1 MTAEINTTTPA
12 NSSTPAVE
20 PVLLVPPNPSVSHS
34 TVAEPSAV
42 ASTQVPSTSSAA
54 DCLVP
59 IAPAP
64 PGQPATSADDLAA
77 HNNDNSMLD
86 DSDEELISDQQG
98 IERYIAAASTIGIQ
112 LQSSRASLLPVSGD
126 PRQDFLLDH
135 AQFMNDIDCPFKLR
149 RIGGGELDLYGLYK
163 AVLERGG
170 LQSVIHNR
178 AFKMVA
184 KALFLPKTC
193 TSAAFILR
201 SEYEKLL
208 YAYEQKHVFSRL
220 LTDIPPIV
228 QADRR
233 KSLGIRSSPL
243 RQSQDTPPPQPAAA
257 VHPMQKAILRPKRLS
272 TNSANT
278 VPVTSTNPSLSAVAD
293 DPFAYPYVPR
303 RTRLS
308 SLDENSL
315 DPREEQIVEDEIAI
329 DDSPHPMYVPSHQ
342 AERDRIVAA
351 LQSPL
356 FSDIAWSLGTLNALS
371 FDLQNQFHVADYPG
385 LLDVLHGVLYR
396 HMEDVWRR
404 RMYGVAA
411 GSEELDSQAPR
422 DSELSFLDVQFAG
435 MQDSTAGVGVSG
447 LRHHE
452 DRLRS
457 RSLQQYGDL
466 FNVVDPI
473 AIDREQCAV
482 AATNVLRNMS
492 FHDRN
497 VIQLA
502 NASQLLSL
510 TALMID
516 NMRVCANLRDGLM
529 DMWINVSPYLDA
541 SPGRAGHAVLKT
553 CVQLLH
559 PFKEG
564 ANMIRFTNC
573 CEVLARLSACP
584 ERNEKAI
591 TDLFD
596 SLVPRVVDMLNGRH
610 RKYLNAGL
618 ATLCN
623 LSAFDWPAR
632 DQLAR
637 TPRVL
642 HCLTKMLKD
651 PEFAPRSALTLL
663 NLAESPSNRSV
674 LLVYER
680 TLCEHAMEDSPVA
693 DIVASVLYEL
703 DND

>member
-1 MTAEINTTTPA
+1 MVPENNATAPSVTLTTPVQSA
-12 NSSTPAVE
+12 IPVIPQVSASPADSSE
-20 PVLLVPPNPSVSHS
+20 IVP
-34 TVAEPSAV
+34 
-42 ASTQVPSTSSAA
+42 TS
-54 DCLVP
+54 
-59 IAPAP
+59 APAISNVDE
-64 PGQPATSADDLAA
+64 GLVSIAAATPVQSAPSPDDVAMLD
-77 HNNDNSMLD
+77 NDDTMAD
-86 DSDEELISDQQG
+86 DSDDDHPPHEHG
-98 IERYIAAASTIGIQ
+98 IERYIAAAATIGVH
-112 LQSSRASLLPVSGD
+112 LQSSKASLLSTTGD
-126 PRQDFLLDH
+126 PSHDFLLDH
-135 AQFMNDIDCPFKLR
+135 TKFMEEIECPFKLR
-149 RIGGGELDLYGLYK
+149 RIGGAELDLYGLYK

-184 KALFLPKTC
+184 KALLLPKTC

-208 YAYEQKHVFSRL
+208 YAYEQKHVWGRDV
-220 LTDIPPIV
+220 TDIPPIV

-233 KSLGIRSSPL
+233 KSLVLRSSPF
-243 RQSQDTPPPQPAAA
+243 RQPQSSPSPQPAAA
-257 VHPMQKAILRPKRLS
+257 VHPMQKTMLRPKRSS
-272 TNSANT
+272 TNSANGL
-278 VPVTSTNPSLSAVAD
+278 PAPSSNPAFSVVLD
-293 DPFAYPYVPR
+293 DPFTYPLIPR

-308 SLDENSL
+308 GLDENSL
-315 DPREEQIVEDEIAI
+315 DTREEQILEDEIAI
-329 DDSPHPMYVPSHQ
+329 DSPPPSVYLPGHQ
-342 AERDRIVAA
+342 AERERIVAA

-356 FSDIAWSLGTLNALS
+356 FSDVAWALGTLNALS
-371 FDLQNQFHVADYPG
+371 FDVQNQFRVGEYPG
-385 LLDVLHGVLYR
+385 LLDALHGLLHR

-404 RMYGVAA
+404 RLYGVAA
-411 GSEELDSQAPR
+411 GSEEEDTQAPR
-422 DSELSFLDVQFAG
+422 DVELSLLDVDFAG
-435 MQDSTAGVGVSG
+435 AQHMSGGVGVSG

-482 AATNVLRNMS
+482 AATNVLRNMA
-492 FHDRN
+492 FFDRN
-497 VIQLA
+497 AIQLA
-502 NASQLLSL
+502 NASQLLNL

-541 SPGRAGHAVLKT
+541 SPGRAGHSVLKT

-596 SLVPRVVDMLNGRH
+596 SLLPRVVDMLNGRH

-642 HCLTKMLKD
+642 DRLTAMLID
-651 PEFAPRSALTLL
+651 PEFAPRSAVTLL
-663 NLAESPSNRSV
+663 NLAESPSNRSA

-680 TLCEHAMEDSPVA
+680 RLCEFAMTETPAA
-693 DIVASVLYEL
+693 DTIASVLFEL

>member
-1 MTAEINTTTPA
+1 MNAELFATSNGISATALALAPDVSGTSNTPPA
-12 NSSTPAVE
+12 APTASIDPLDSYLASNADETIEEESDVE
-20 PVLLVPPNPSVSHS
+20 EVTNQHGSERYF
-34 TVAEPSAV
+34 AAV
-42 ASTQVPSTSSAA
+42 AS
-54 DCLVP
+54 
-59 IAPAP
+59 
-64 PGQPATSADDLAA
+64 
-77 HNNDNSMLD
+77 
-86 DSDEELISDQQG
+86 
-98 IERYIAAASTIGIQ
+98 IGIQ
-112 LQSSRASLLPVSGD
+112 LQSRAFASLPLTGNP
-126 PRQDFLLDH
+126 QEDFLLDH
-135 AQFMNDIDCPFKLR
+135 AQFMKEIDSAFKLR
-149 RIGGGELDLYGLYK
+149 RIGGAELNLYGLYK

-170 LQSVIHNR
+170 LQAVIHKR

-184 KALFLPKTC
+184 KALQLPKTC

-208 YAYEQKHVFSRL
+208 YAYEQKHVWDRQPSDL
-220 LTDIPPIV
+220 PPLA
-228 QADRR
+228 QAERR
-233 KSLGIRSSPL
+233 RSFALRSPV
-243 RQSQDTPPPQPAAA
+243 QSQISPAPQPAAA
-257 VHPMQKAILRPKRLS
+257 VHPLQQTIMRSRRLS
-272 TNSANT
+272 ANPVTNST
-278 VPVTSTNPSLSAVAD
+278 TNPALAASSPVVD
-293 DPFAYPYVPR
+293 DPYAYPFIPR

-315 DPREEQIVEDEIAI
+315 DAREEQLVEEEVSI
-329 DDSPHPMYVPSHQ
+329 DNPPHAMYVPGHPT
-342 AERDRIVAA
+342 ERDRVVAS

-356 FSDIAWSLGTLNALS
+356 FSDVAWSLGTLNALS
-371 FDLQNQFHVADYPG
+371 FDIQNQFDVRDYPG
-385 LLDVLHGVLYR
+385 LLDALHGILFR
-396 HMEDVWRR
+396 HMEDLWRR
-404 RMYGVAA
+404 RVYGVAS
-411 GSEELDSQAPR
+411 GSEEIDYRAPR
-422 DSELSFLDVQFAG
+422 DVELPFLDVEFSG
-435 MQDSTAGVGVSG
+435 LPDSTKGVGVSG
-447 LRHHE
+447 IRQHE

-492 FHDRN
+492 FYDRN
-497 VIQLA
+497 AIQLA
-502 NASQLLSL
+502 TASQLLNL
-510 TALMID
+510 TATMMD
-516 NMRVCANLRDGLM
+516 NIRVGADLRDGLM

-541 SPGRAGHAVLKT
+541 SPGRAGHGILKA

-564 ANMIRFTNC
+564 ANLLRFANC

-591 TDLFD
+591 TDMFN

-637 TPRVL
+637 VPRVL
-642 HCLTKMLKD
+642 DRLTAMLID
-651 PEFAPRSALTLL
+651 PEFAPRAAVTLL

-680 TLCEHAMEDSPVA
+680 RLCEFAMTPSPAA
-693 DIVASVLYEL
+693 DTIASVLFEL

>member
-1 MTAEINTTTPA
+1 MTIDPNSTQPA
-12 NSSTPAVE
+12 NSSAPAAIE
-20 PVLLVPPNPSVSHS
+20 PVLFIPP
-34 TVAEPSAV
+34 TTSAPQT
-42 ASTQVPSTSSAA
+42 ASAPSTDGLIS
-54 DCLVP
+54 
-59 IAPAP
+59 IAPSIPAQDTP
-64 PGQPATSADDLAA
+64 PADDVAT
-77 HNNDNSMLD
+77 HNNGDSMLD
-86 DSDEELISDQQG
+86 DSDEEQISTHQG
-98 IERYIAAASTIGIQ
+98 IERYIEAASTIGIQ
-112 LQSSRASLLPVSGD
+112 LQSSRASLLPISGD
-126 PRQDFLLDH
+126 PRHDFTLDH
-135 AQFMNDIDCPFKLR
+135 TQFMNEIDCPFKLR

-208 YAYEQKHVFSRL
+208 YAYEQKHVWGRQF
-220 LTDIPPIV
+220 TDIPPIV

-233 KSLGIRSSPL
+233 KSLVVRSSPS
-243 RQSQDTPPPQPAAA
+243 RPTQATPPPQPAAA
-257 VHPMQKAILRPKRLS
+257 IHPMQKAILRPKRLS
-272 TNSANT
+272 TNSTNGVHAPSANA
-278 VPVTSTNPSLSAVAD
+278 SLSAVVD

-308 SLDENSL
+308 SLDENNL

-329 DDSPHPMYVPSHQ
+329 DDSPHPLYVPGHQ
-342 AERDRIVAA
+342 AERDRVVAA

-356 FSDIAWSLGTLNALS
+356 FSDVAWALGTLNALS
-371 FDLQNQFHVADYPG
+371 FDLQNQFHVPDYPG
-385 LLDVLHGVLYR
+385 LLDVLQSVLYR

-404 RMYGVAA
+404 RVYGVAS
-411 GSEELDSQAPR
+411 GSEEEDSQAPR
-422 DSELSFLDVQFAG
+422 DVELSFLDVHFAG

-466 FNVVDPI
+466 FNIVDPI

-497 VIQLA
+497 AIQLA
-502 NASQLLSL
+502 NASQLLNL

-541 SPGRAGHAVLKT
+541 SPGRAGHPVLKT

-584 ERNEKAI
+584 ERNEKPI

-596 SLVPRVVDMLNGRH
+596 SLLPRVVDMLNGRY

-674 LLVYER
+674 LLVYENV
-680 TLCEHAMEDSPVA
+680 LCEHAMEDSPVA
-693 DIVASVLYEL
+693 DILANVLYEL